1 MIDNVSYDDT
11 MFLMNERVIGH
22 NIRAL
27 RQRAGLSLETL
38 AKRSDL
44 TKGTLS
50 KIETGQVSS
59 PISTLMRVAD
69 GLGVRLAEFFQELD
83 QSPPYVVTRSGKG
96 PVIAQT
102 GSKFG
107 YAYEALALDM
117 RQKQAEPFILTIKP
131 GDPVGEFRHG
141 GQEFIYLLSGKLRFT
156 VGEDEIVLG
165 KGDALYFDPSLTHT
179 TKVMGKNPAR
189 FLCLFIQDPTR
200 PDSSRMSK

>member
-1 MIDNVSYDDT
+1 
-11 MFLMNERVIGH
+11 MFLVNEQVIGH
-22 NIRAL
+22 NIREI
-27 RQRAGLSLETL
+27 RKRAGLSLDAL

-83 QSPPYVVTRSGKG
+83 RSPPYVVTRGGQG

-117 RQKQAEPFILTIKP
+117 SQKQAEPFILTIKP

-156 VGEDEIVLG
+156 VGDDEIVLG
-165 KGDALYFDPSLTHT
+165 KGDSLYFDPALTHT
-179 TKVMGKNPAR
+179 TKVIGKSPAR
-189 FLCLFIQDPTR
+189 FLCLFIQNPSR
-200 PDSSRMSK
+200 PDGLRKYK